1 MTQAE
6 AVPAPSP
13 ATAASLTSPE
23 EAGAFS
29 RFLTVL
35 SRLARNP
42 AGLIGM
48 VIVGTYLILA
58 IFGQRI
64 APVAF
69 DEQNYSAI
77 LQPPSGSNLFGTDN
91 FGRDIFSRVVVGTR
105 SIMVLAFLASGLG
118 VFLGTVIG
126 LVTGW
131 FGGWVDEILMRLMD
145 VFMSFPSVL
154 LALLFL
160 PALEPLMQS
169 ALDGMGFGESWLAS
183 QLRILSVII
192 TIGIVFMPRVA
203 RVVRSVVLDVKT
215 NEFVDAAKVR
225 GESSTYIMTREIL
238 PNATGPIV
246 VEASIRVS
254 YAILL
259 AATLGYLGLGLEPPS
274 PDWGLQ
280 VAQAQTFILGEPWVL
295 IFPALAIA
303 SLVIGVNLLAD
314 GIRTVL
320 DVQDSGTDTAGG
332 QG

>member
-1 MTQAE
+1 MTQAQPDVSMPAPAG
-6 AVPAPSP
+6 AVPR
-13 ATAASLTSPE
+13 E
-23 EAGAFS
+23 EAGALS
-29 RFLTVL
+29 RLLTVIG
-35 SRLARNP
+35 RLARNP
-42 AGLIGM
+42 AGLIGLI
-48 VIVGTYLILA
+48 IVTTYLVLA
-58 IFGQRI
+58 VIGQWV
-64 APVAF
+64 APFTF

-77 LQPPSGSNLFGTDN
+77 LQPPSTEHLFGTDN

-105 SIMVLAFLASGLG
+105 SIFVLAFLSSGLG
-118 VFLGTVIG
+118 VFLGTVVG

-131 FGGWVDEILMRLMD
+131 FGGWIDEILMRLMD

-169 ALDGMGFGESWLAS
+169 GLDQIGLGDSWLAT
-183 QLRILSVII
+183 QLRIISVIV

-203 RVVRSVVLDVKT
+203 RVVRSVVLGVKT
-215 NEFVDAAKVR
+215 NEFIDAARVR
-225 GESSTYIMTREIL
+225 GESAHYIMTREIL
-238 PNATGPIV
+238 PNASGPIV

-280 VAQAQTFILGEPWVL
+280 VAQAQTYILGEPWML
-295 IFPALAIA
+295 IFPSLAIA

-314 GIRTVL
+314 GIRSVL
-320 DVQDSGTDTAGG
+320 DVDDGGPDAGD
-332 QG
+332 QQ